1 MRGDDATA
9 ITTTGRADAGPRARI
24 AAAASAALESGRSV
38 LIGGGPG
45 SGKSRLARRLLE
57 GLDAATPVLVV
68 RATAEQREREFSALT
83 SAWQLAGGRVTTGRG
98 LVESLVR
105 HWSATSPL
113 QPVVL
118 VEDAQLLDA
127 QSAQALLTAA
137 ASGALRLV
145 LTVVDDGE
153 PPQGATAAVERA
165 WVEGWLDRW
174 DLAPLELREVREALG
189 RDGAI
194 ATLAQAAT
202 ALDATGGVPLLL
214 RELRAQPDAG
224 DGHPGPRM
232 RAALHRVIATLR
244 AGERGL
250 IRSLDRHSAVPEREA
265 VARIGAH
272 RVDLLV
278 EHGLL
283 LRLDDGK
290 LRAASSLVTQRLRV
304 LAHAAGEI
312 EQPITIAAAGADARL
327 AVVLRRAVEGRAAE
341 ALALLPGHGVE
352 AHDPA
357 VVTATLLVRALV
369 GERTERLPE
378 HLESALSDTLRS
390 GDAERSRLLAVVAGA
405 VLLDRDET
413 ARAAES
419 LAAAGELPGPSTG
432 RLAAARHALLARC
445 AVARGDLA
453 AAHRCLDAARRADSN
468 DVLSGEQV
476 RLAAIEVQLAEGQAE
491 EARAAALEGMRE
503 RARLAQ
509 PRSELAVLAW
519 AGGADPVTLLGDA
532 DGLADSPRVRLIDRS
547 LRAAAENSPI
557 GALRG
562 EAEASSMP
570 RITRLLRAV
579 AAERRGEPVDRA
591 AALFGTRVG
600 AAPLTDRERQV
611 AVLAGE
617 GLSSRQI
624 AAELF
629 VSVRT
634 VESHVLRARRKL
646 GAEGKRTLGRRLR
659 ELGLA

>member
-1 MRGDDATA
+1 MRGDGTPRG
-9 ITTTGRADAGPRARI
+9 TTTGRADAGPRARV

-45 SGKSRLARRLLE
+45 SGKSRLARRLLDR
-57 GLDAATPVLVV
+57 LDTATPVLVV

-83 SAWQLAGGRVTTGRG
+83 SAWQLAGGHVTTGRG

-105 HWSATSPL
+105 HWSTTSPL

-127 QSAQALLTAA
+127 PSAQALLAAA

-174 DLAPLELREVREALG
+174 DLAPLELREVREALS
-189 RDGAI
+189 RDGAA

-250 IRSLDRHSAVPEREA
+250 IRSLDGHSAVPEREA
-265 VARIGAH
+265 AARIGAH

-304 LAHAAGEI
+304 LAHAAGEA
-312 EQPITIAAAGADARL
+312 EQPVAIAAAGADARL
-327 AVVLRRAVEGRAAE
+327 AVALRRAVEGRAAD
-341 ALALLPGHGVE
+341 ALALLPRHGVE

-357 VVTATLLVRALV
+357 VVTGTLLVRALV

-378 HLESALSDTLRS
+378 HLESGGGGPPRPGAPPRPPRRAR
-390 GDAERSRLLAVVAGA
+390 GGGAGRRA
-405 VLLDRDET
+405 PR
-413 ARAAES
+413 ARA
-419 LAAAGELPGPSTG
+419 
-432 RLAAARHALLARC
+432 
-445 AVARGDLA
+445 
-453 AAHRCLDAARRADSN
+453 
-468 DVLSGEQV
+468 
-476 RLAAIEVQLAEGQAE
+476 
-491 EARAAALEGMRE
+491 
-503 RARLAQ
+503 
-509 PRSELAVLAW
+509 PR
-519 AGGADPVTLLGDA
+519 
-532 DGLADSPRVRLIDRS
+532 
-547 LRAAAENSPI
+547 
-557 GALRG
+557 
-562 EAEASSMP
+562 
-570 RITRLLRAV
+570 
-579 AAERRGEPVDRA
+579 
-591 AALFGTRVG
+591 
-600 AAPLTDRERQV
+600 
-611 AVLAGE
+611 
-617 GLSSRQI
+617 
-624 AAELF
+624 
-629 VSVRT
+629 
-634 VESHVLRARRKL
+634 
-646 GAEGKRTLGRRLR
+646 
-659 ELGLA
+659 